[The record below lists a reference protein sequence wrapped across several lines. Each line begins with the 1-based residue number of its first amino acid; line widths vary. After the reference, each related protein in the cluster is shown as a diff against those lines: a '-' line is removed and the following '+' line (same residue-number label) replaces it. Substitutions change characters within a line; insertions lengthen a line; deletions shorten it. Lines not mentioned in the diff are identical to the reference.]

1 MASINQSS
9 RLRSLAFSSTLAL
22 FASACS
28 GSEDVTRTDTMAP
41 AGVPQAPA
49 SAPEASD
56 GLIPP
61 DPSDDPA
68 AHVDRAWRP
77 EVFAAN
83 FAFADGPASDQAP
96 FIEMSDGVRLAA
108 SLYFPVGAAQTGA
121 RSPVVYVDEWYGR
134 ADEKLFTAIDLYRQ
148 AGFVVALVDARGYGA
163 SFGSQ
168 ATFLSERSRQDQREV
183 LAWLA
188 AQPWSNGRISS
199 IGISLSGALA
209 AMVAGSGSQH
219 LGAAV
224 IRAADYDEYTM
235 NLYPG
240 GVPNDNTMAM
250 TIEFVAATFAQP
262 CIDDASAC
270 PLLGVEPADGDD
282 DGSLLQAAMR
292 DHAGNIDAELLL
304 TSIYHD
310 DRLGEGGW
318 SNMTPVEHPDVRV
331 PARLVV
337 SWVDGLTADSA
348 LTHYASHPNTP
359 LQVTIG
365 SNTHP
370 GGLDGDP
377 FATTPFAEARPSARE
392 SFGDDIEFIQRVDS
406 GEPIAREI
414 RYVVLGTDRWETSD
428 TWPPAGVVTQSL
440 ALASTTL
447 VAEPPAAAAELAYRV
462 DPTTSTGALNRW
474 ASQRGSPIHYGDRR
488 NAPGR
493 LLSFDAAPVAVD
505 TEIAGNPELC
515 VTLTTDQTDGIVL
528 AYLEDVAPDGRV
540 TYLSEGELR
549 LMHRNTAG
557 SACDPAP
564 GAARSFERKDAAAVV
579 PGTPMQLEIP
589 FTATAA
595 LLRRGHH
602 LRLSLAGADAGTF
615 GTLTDTPAT
624 WSVGYG
630 GPDGSTLRVP
640 MRPWQDR

>member
-1 MASINQSS
+1 MASINQTR
-9 RLRSLAFSSTLAL
+9 RLRSLAFGSTLAL

-28 GSEDVTRTDTMAP
+28 GAEDVTHTEPVAP
-41 AGVPQAPA
+41 GDVPAAAA
-49 SAPEASD
+49 SESD
-56 GLIPP
+56 VDAITPP
-61 DPSDDPA
+61 DPFDDPA
-68 AHVDRAWRP
+68 AHVERAWSP

-83 FAFADGPASDQAP
+83 FPFADAPASDQAP

-108 SLYFPVGAAQTGA
+108 SLFFPAGAPEAGK

-134 ADEKLFTAIDLYRQ
+134 SDEKIATAINLYRQ
-148 AGFVVALVDARGYGA
+148 AGFVVVLVDARGYGA

-168 ATFLSERSRQDQREV
+168 ATFLSERSRRDQREV

-188 AQPWSNGRISS
+188 AQPWSNGRISTA
-199 IGISLSGALA
+199 GLSLSGALA
-209 AMVAGSGSQH
+209 AVMTGSGSQH

-224 IRAADYDEYTM
+224 IRGADYDQYTT

-240 GVPNDNTMAM
+240 GIPNDNTMAM
-250 TIEFVAATFAQP
+250 TIEFVKATSFQP

-270 PLLGVEPADGDD
+270 SLLGIEPADGDD
-282 DGSLLQAAMR
+282 DLSLLRAAMR
-292 DHAGNIDAELLL
+292 DHAGNVDPSVLS

-310 DRLGEGGW
+310 DRIGEGGW

-331 PARLVV
+331 PARVVV

-359 LQVTIG
+359 MQVVIG

-377 FATTPFAEARPSARE
+377 FSTTPFAEARPSALE
-392 SFGDDIEFIQRVDS
+392 SFGDDIEFIQRVDAGDS
-406 GEPIAREI
+406 IGREI

-428 TWPPAGVVTQSL
+428 SWPPAGVVTQSL
-440 ALASTTL
+440 ALAPATL
-447 VAEPPAAAAELAYRV
+447 AAEPPAAAAELAYHV
-462 DPTTSTGALNRW
+462 DPTTSTGLLNRW
-474 ASQRGSPIHYGDRR
+474 ASQRGAPIHYGDRR
-488 NAPGR
+488 NAPGQ
-493 LLSFDAAPVAVD
+493 LLSFDAAPAAVD

-515 VTLTTDQTDGIVL
+515 LTLSTDQTDGIVL

-557 SACDPAP
+557 AACDPAP
-564 GAARSFERKDAAAVV
+564 GTARSFERKDATAVV
-579 PGTPMQLEIP
+579 PGAPMQLEIP

-630 GPDGSTLRVP
+630 GADGSALRVP
-640 MRPWQDR
+640 TRPWQAR